1 MTLLADVGAV
11 SGFSTAC
18 VAGGRAVLSC
28 FGGSGMTGFIFG
40 GASVTGDVP
49 VAGAGAGDT
58 LGVTIDAT
66 GNSGSGCVGAVFSQ
80 TRKPDCCH

>member
-11 SGFSTAC
+11 SGFSAVC
-18 VAGGRAVLSC
+18 VAGGRAVFSC

-49 VAGAGAGDT
+49 VAGAGAGRRRH
-58 LGVTIDAT
+58 A
-66 GNSGSGCVGAVFSQ
+66 AVFAGLGPVPEKEA
-80 TRKPDCCH
+80 RG

>member
-11 SGFSTAC
+11 SGFSTVC
-18 VAGGRAVLSC
+18 VAGGRAVFSC
-28 FGGSGMTGFIFG
+28 FGGSGITGFIFG

-49 VAGAGAGDT
+49 VAGAGDT

-66 GNSGSGCVGAVFSQ
+66 GNGGSGCAGAGLGGPGAL
-80 TRKPDCCH
+80 TG

>member
-11 SGFSTAC
+11 SGFSTVC
-18 VAGGRAVLSC
+18 VAGNCGGLSC
-28 FGGSGMTGFIFG
+28 FGGSGMTGFISG
-40 GASVTGDVP
+40 GVGVTGDVP

-66 GNSGSGCVGAVFSQ
+66 GNGGSGCAGAGFGGSGGL
-80 TRKPDCCH
+80 TG

>member
-49 VAGAGAGDT
+49 VAGAGAG
-58 LGVTIDAT
+58 LRRAGLHC
-66 GNSGSGCVGAVFSQ
+66 GGSDSEAEGRG
-80 TRKPDCCH
+80 

>member
-11 SGFSTAC
+11 SGFSTVC
-18 VAGGRAVLSC
+18 VAGGRAVFSC

-49 VAGAGAGDT
+49 VVGAGAGDT
-58 LGVTIDAT
+58 LGVTCPTTISAT
-66 GNSGSGCVGAVFSQ
+66 MRCPS
-80 TRKPDCCH
+80 KPRVL